1 MRSNPSLPRSLR
13 GPRAVRSL
21 ACALLAGAALA
32 GAGCR
37 QDMHDQPRLKPLR
50 ESSFFA
56 DGSGARPLPAHV
68 VSRGN
73 LRADVVFYTGKWPDG
88 QFATALPRETP
99 LSREL
104 LLRGRERYDIF
115 CSPCHD
121 ASGSGRGMVVRR
133 GFKQPPSYHIDRLRQ
148 LPVGYFVDVMTNG
161 FGAMSSYA
169 SQIPPADRWA
179 IAAYVRALQAS
190 QYSPVA
196 ELPAE
201 DRAALSALP
210 AQP

>member
-1 MRSNPSLPRSLR
+1 
-13 GPRAVRSL
+13 
-21 ACALLAGAALA
+21 
-32 GAGCR
+32 
-37 QDMHDQPRLKPLR
+37 MHDQPRLKPLR

-56 DGSGARPLPAHV
+56 DGSGARPLPAHT

-99 LSREL
+99 LSRDL

-121 ASGSGRGMVVRR
+121 ASGTGRGMVVRR

>member
-1 MRSNPSLPRSLR
+1 
-13 GPRAVRSL
+13 
-21 ACALLAGAALA
+21 
-32 GAGCR
+32 
-37 QDMHDQPRLKPLR
+37 MHDQPRLKPLR
-50 ESSFFA
+50 ESAFFG
-56 DGSGARPLPAHV
+56 DGSGARPLPAHT

-73 LRADVVFYTGKWPDG
+73 LRADTVFHTGKWPDG
-88 QFATALPRETP
+88 QFAAELPRETP

-115 CSPCHD
+115 CAPCHD
-121 ASGSGRGMVVRR
+121 AAGTGRGMVVRR
-133 GFKQPPSYHIDRLRQ
+133 GFKQPPSYHIDRLRA
-148 LPVGYFVDVMTNG
+148 LPLGYYVDVMTNG

-190 QYSPVA
+190 QYSPA
-196 ELPAE
+196 ADLAAA

-210 AQP
+210 ANP